1 MSKIL
6 RIAAMAIVPF
16 LTLPAHA
23 AGDAAAGA
31 AKAAI
36 CAGCHGIDGNSV
48 IPMYPKLAGQHAA
61 YLESAIKAYQT
72 QDRKGGNA
80 VQMYAMV
87 AALSDQDIA
96 DLAAYFASK

>member
-6 RIAAMAIVPF
+6 RIAAMAVVPF
-16 LTLPAHA
+16 LALPAHA

-61 YLESAIKAYQT
+61 YLETSIKAYQT
-72 QDRKGGNA
+72 QERKGGNA
-80 VQMYAMV
+80 VQMYPMV

>member
-6 RIAAMAIVPF
+6 RIAAMAVVPF
-16 LTLPAHA
+16 LALPAHA

-61 YLESAIKAYQT
+61 YLETSIKAYQT

-80 VQMYAMV
+80 VQMYPMV